1 MKTAK
6 ETSRTTL
13 GALTF
18 TPYGSQKEMRE
29 RKDPRKYLNR

>member
-13 GALTF
+13 DAPAF
-18 TPYGSQKEMRE
+18 ARYGSQKETRE